1 MAAKPS
7 DATKGNTA
15 FYHPD
20 HQNIPEFADEFDAIP
35 IPDAAEIAGR
45 LKCETTNENY
55 IKSSLPM
62 QHVGLQDIYTQMA
75 KRQWKQP
82 FVRRDGLALHAAK
95 GMLAIGAR
103 RALGAN
109 PSVQDVVRP
118 AMPRGGATDWDL
130 ISDLVRVN
138 AYAFRGD
145 KRQPRIVKEHG
156 GFHPP
161 STRTDA
167 GYMTLVAKK
176 FVQYMKDRF
185 TQDVTQSEVEEYIRG
200 KGPAGK
206 VLVEYEIW
214 RAILKGEELHIGRM
228 TQNEFLKGYVS
239 TSRDVAKAYGFM
251 NSASAGG
258 KDEGLKAVYALHTEG
273 GFLLPP
279 KGKNVHAT
287 TDEAEIAHPG
297 PLPWSKVKAF
307 RIYQTREVAK
317 MHVRTFQGSEVLFV
331 RKGFR
336 GADPKGAQ
344 QVIWSLASLPA
355 F

>member
-7 DATKGNTA
+7 DATKGAPA
-15 FYHPD
+15 FYRPD

-35 IPDAAEIAGR
+35 IPDASEIAGR
-45 LKCETTNENY
+45 LKCDVTNMNY

-62 QHVGLQDIYTQMA
+62 PHIGLQDIYSQMA
-75 KRQWKQP
+75 KRQWQQP
-82 FVRRDGLALHAAK
+82 FVRRDVGLPAHK
-95 GMLAIGAR
+95 AIGMRAIGSR
-103 RALGAN
+103 RVAEGVKPQEVL
-109 PSVQDVVRP
+109 RP
-118 AMPRGGATDWDL
+118 AMPGGAATDWDMIPEL
-130 ISDLVRVN
+130 ERVN

-145 KRQPRIVKEHG
+145 KRQPRVIKEHG
-156 GFHPP
+156 GFQPP

-176 FVQYMKDRF
+176 FVEHMKKRF
-185 TQDVTQSEVEEYIRG
+185 QQDVKQSEVEEYIRG
-200 KGPAGK
+200 KGQAGK

-214 RAILKGEELHIGRM
+214 RAILKSEELHIGRM
-228 TQNEFLKGYVS
+228 TQSEFLKGYTS

-251 NSASAGG
+251 INGSDGG

-273 GFLLPP
+273 GFLMPS

-287 TDEAEIAHPG
+287 IDEAEIAHPG

-307 RIYQTREVAK
+307 RIYQTRDMVN
-317 MHVRTFQGSEVLFV
+317 MHVRTFAGSEVIFV

-336 GADPKGAQ
+336 EADPKGAQ
-344 QVIWSLASLPA
+344 QVIWSLASLNP